1 MIKPVLKFCVNLRSH
16 LRYSASKNMIK
27 AGVGKSSNP
36 EATKAGAE
44 ACEEALREAGKKADL
59 IVVFSTVAY
68 DQEKMLK
75 GVRSVSKEI
84 PLVGC
89 SDSGEIT
96 TEGPVS
102 KHVAVMALNT
112 PEIEWTIGVGKGTD
126 KDSQKAGREAAEE
139 VKKKAKGKI
148 SLFTML
154 LDGLAENGAAAVRG
168 VQEVFGKNFPIMG
181 GSAGDDF
188 LFKKTYEYYNDEVLN
203 NAVIGIGLSGDF
215 SFGVGVRHGWEPIGL
230 PMKVTKAEG
239 RKLIEIN
246 NRPALS
252 IYEDYFG
259 KKAEELIK
267 EPVARIAYTY
277 PLGMSV
283 EGSPEL
289 LIRDVVIANEKGE
302 ITCAAEIPEGSEIRL
317 MLGDPEKA
325 IQAAKEAA
333 ESALTQL
340 GKTKPKVIFV
350 FNCMARYK
358 LLGPRIGEEIVAIQS
373 VLGKEVPLIGFYTYG
388 EQAPLGGVLGPKCFS
403 VFHNETMALM
413 VLGE

>member
-1 MIKPVLKFCVNLRSH
+1 
-16 LRYSASKNMIK
+16 MIK
-27 AGVGKSSNP
+27 AGIGRSNNP
-36 EATKAGAE
+36 NAKMAGAE
-44 ACEEALREAGKKADL
+44 ACKQSLSQAGNKADL
-59 IVVFSTVAY
+59 VIVFSTVAY
-68 DQEKMLK
+68 DQKEMLD

-89 SDSGEIT
+89 SDSGGIT
-96 TEGPVS
+96 NEGPVS
-102 KHVAVMALNT
+102 KHVAVMALKGDN
-112 PEIEWTIGVGKGTD
+112 IDFTIGVGEGTD
-126 KDSQKAGREAAEE
+126 KDSFKAGKESAEE
-139 VKKKAKGKI
+139 VKKKAKKPI
-148 SLFTML
+148 SLFVML

-168 VQEVFGKNFPIMG
+168 VQEIFGKNFPIMG

-188 LFKKTYEYYNDEVLN
+188 LFKKTYEYCNDEVLS

-230 PMKVTKAEG
+230 PMKVTKAIG
-239 RKLIEIN
+239 GKLTEVN

-259 KKAEELIK
+259 KKAEELTK
-267 EPVARIAYTY
+267 EPIAKMAYTY

-283 EGSPEL
+283 EGSPEF

-302 ITCAAEIPEGSEIRL
+302 IQCAAEIPEGSEIRL

-333 ESALTQL
+333 EGALVQL
-340 GKTKPKVIFV
+340 KGAKPKVVFV
-350 FNCMARYK
+350 FDCMARNK
-358 LLGPRIGEEIVAIQS
+358 LLGARIGEEISAIQS

-388 EQAPLGGVLGPKCFS
+388 EQAPLGGVLGPECFS
-403 VFHNETMALM
+403 AFHNETMALL

>member
-1 MIKPVLKFCVNLRSH
+1 
-16 LRYSASKNMIK
+16 MIK
-27 AGVGKSSNP
+27 AGVGRSHNP
-36 EATKAGAE
+36 EASKAGAE
-44 ACEEALREAGKKADL
+44 ACRMAMDEVGRKADL
-59 IVVFSTVAY
+59 IIVFSTVAY
-68 DQEKMLK
+68 DQKKMLE

-102 KHVAVMALNT
+102 KHVAVTALASDT
-112 PEIEWTIGVGKGTD
+112 IEFSIGIGEGTD
-126 KDSQKAGREAAEE
+126 KDSHKAGAMAAKE
-139 VKKKAKGKI
+139 VKKKAKKAP
-148 SLFTML
+148 SLFMML

-168 VQEVFGKNFPIMG
+168 VQEVFGKNFPIIG

-188 LFKKTYEYYNDEVLN
+188 LFKKTYEYCNDQVLVN
-203 NAVIGIGLSGDF
+203 TAIGIGLSGKF

-230 PMKVTKAEG
+230 PMKVTKAKG
-239 RKLIEIN
+239 GKLIEIN

-267 EPVARIAYTY
+267 EPIARMAYTY

-283 EGSPEL
+283 EGSPEF
-289 LIRDVVIANEKGE
+289 LIRDVVIANKKGE
-302 ITCAAEIPEGSEIRL
+302 ITCAAEIPQGSEIRL
-317 MLGDPEKA
+317 MLGDSEKA

-333 ESALTQL
+333 ENALTQL
-340 GKTKPKVIFV
+340 KGAKPKVIFV
-350 FNCMARYK
+350 FNCVARYK
-358 LLGPRIGEEIVAIQS
+358 LLGARIGEEIAAVQN

-388 EQAPLGGVLGPKCFS
+388 EQAPLGGIIGPKCFS

-413 VLGE
+413 VLG

>member
-1 MIKPVLKFCVNLRSH
+1 
-16 LRYSASKNMIK
+16 MIK
-27 AGVGKSSNP
+27 AGVGRSNNP
-36 EATKAGAE
+36 DATKAGAE
-44 ACEEALREAGKKADL
+44 ACKQALSQAGNKADL
-59 IVVFSTVAY
+59 IVLFSTVAY
-68 DQEKMLK
+68 EQEKMLK

-84 PLVGC
+84 PLAGC
-89 SDSGEIT
+89 SDFGEIT

-112 PEIEWTIGVGKGTD
+112 PDIKWTIGIGKGTN
-126 KDSQKAGREAAEE
+126 KDSFKAGKEAAEE
-139 VKKKAKGKI
+139 VKKKAKAPL
-148 SLFTML
+148 SLFTMF

-188 LFKKTYEYYNDEVLN
+188 LFKKTYQYYNDQVLS
-203 NAVIGIGLSGDF
+203 NAMVGIGFSGKF

-230 PMKVTKAEG
+230 PMKVTKAVG
-239 RKLIEIN
+239 GKLIEVN

-259 KKAEELIK
+259 RKAEELIK
-267 EPVARIAYTY
+267 EPIARMAYTY

-317 MLGDPEKA
+317 MLGDYEKA

-333 ESALTQL
+333 ENALAQL
-340 GKTKPKVIFV
+340 KGTKPKAIFV
-350 FNCMARYK
+350 FNCVARHK
-358 LLGPRIGEEIVAIQS
+358 LLGARTGEEIAAIQN

-388 EQAPLGGVLGPKCFS
+388 EQAPLAGILGPECFS

-413 VLGE
+413 VLG

>member
-1 MIKPVLKFCVNLRSH
+1 MIKT
-16 LRYSASKNMIK
+16 
-27 AGVGKSSNP
+27 GVGRSNNP
-36 EATKAGAE
+36 DAFKAGAE
-44 ACEEALREAGKKADL
+44 ACRTALSQTGSKANL

-68 DQEKMLK
+68 DQKKMLA
-75 GVRSVSKEI
+75 GIRSVSKNI

-96 TEGPVS
+96 GEGPVS
-102 KHVAVMALNT
+102 KHVAVMAMSSDV
-112 PEIEWTIGVGKGTD
+112 IDFYVGVGKGTD
-126 KDSQKAGREAAEE
+126 KDSHKAGAMAAKE
-139 VKKKAKGKI
+139 VKDKAKGNI
-148 SLFTML
+148 SLFMML

-168 VQEVFGKNFPIMG
+168 VQEVFGKNFPIIG

-188 LFKKTYEYYNDEVLN
+188 LFKKTYEYFDDQVLSN
-203 NAVIGIGLSGDF
+203 TVVGIGLSGKF
-215 SFGVGVRHGWEPIGL
+215 SFGIGVRHGWEPIGL
-230 PMKVTKAEG
+230 PMKVTKAKG
-239 RKLIEIN
+239 AKLIEVN

-259 KKAEELIK
+259 KKAAELIK
-267 EPVARIAYTY
+267 EPIARMAYTY

-325 IQAAKEAA
+325 MQAAKEAA
-333 ESALTQL
+333 EQALSHL
-340 GKTKPKVIFV
+340 KGTKPKAILI
-350 FNCMARYK
+350 FNCMARNK
-358 LLGPRIGEEIVAIQS
+358 LLGARCGEEIIAVQN

-388 EQAPLGGVLGPKCFS
+388 EQAPLGGVLGPECFS
-403 VFHNETMALM
+403 VFHNETMALL

>member
-1 MIKPVLKFCVNLRSH
+1 
-16 LRYSASKNMIK
+16 MIK
-27 AGVGKSSNP
+27 AGVGRSNNP
-36 EATKAGAE
+36 DAIKAGAE
-44 ACEEALREAGKKADL
+44 AVKEALGEAGGKANL
-59 IVVFSTVAY
+59 IFVFSTVAY
-68 DQEKMLK
+68 DQEKMLR
-75 GVRSVSKEI
+75 GVRSVSKGI

-102 KHVAVMALNT
+102 KHVAVMALSSDVINF
-112 PEIEWTIGVGKGTD
+112 TIGVGEGTD
-126 KDSQKAGREAAEE
+126 KDSHKAGAAAAKE
-139 VKKKAKGKI
+139 VKKKAEEDI

-154 LDGLAENGAAAVRG
+154 PDGLAENGAATVRG
-168 VQEVFGKNFPIMG
+168 VQEVFGRNFPIMG

-188 LFKKTYEYYNDEVLN
+188 LFKKTYEYYNDQVLEN
-203 NAVIGIGLSGDF
+203 SLVGIGLSGKF
-215 SFGVGVRHGWEPIGL
+215 SWGVGVRHGWEPIGL

-239 RKLIEIN
+239 AKLIEVN

-267 EPVARIAYTY
+267 EPIARMAYTY

-317 MLGDPEKA
+317 MLGDFDKA
-325 IQAAKEAA
+325 IQAAEEAA
-333 ESALTQL
+333 EGALTQL
-340 GKTKPKVIFV
+340 KGAKPKVIFV
-350 FNCMARYK
+350 FDCMARCK
-358 LLGPRIGEEIVAIQS
+358 LLGPRIGEEIVAIQN

-388 EQAPLGGVLGPKCFS
+388 EQAPLGGVVGPECFS

>member
-1 MIKPVLKFCVNLRSH
+1 MIKTGVSRS
-16 LRYSASKNMIK
+16 N
-27 AGVGKSSNP
+27 NP
-36 EATKAGAE
+36 DAAKAGAE
-44 ACEEALREAGKKADL
+44 AAKQALSQTGNKADL

-68 DQEKMLK
+68 DQEKMLE

-102 KHVAVMALNT
+102 KYVAVMVLSSDN
-112 PEIEWTIGVGKGTD
+112 ISFTIGVGEGTD
-126 KDSQKAGREAAEE
+126 KDSHKAGAIAAKK
-139 VKKKAKGKI
+139 VKEKAKKEP
-148 SLFTML
+148 SLFLML

-168 VQEVFGKNFPIMG
+168 VQEVFGKNFPIIG

-188 LFKKTYEYYNDEVLN
+188 LFKKTYEYYNDQVLT
-203 NAVIGIGLSGDF
+203 NAVIGIGLSGKF

-230 PMKVTKAEG
+230 PMKVTKAKG
-239 RKLIEIN
+239 GKLIEVN

-267 EPVARIAYTY
+267 EPIARMAYTY

-283 EGSPEL
+283 EGSDEL

-317 MLGDPEKA
+317 MLGDYEKA

-333 ESALTQL
+333 ENALTQL
-340 GKTKPKVIFV
+340 KGAKPKVIFV
-350 FNCMARYK
+350 FNCMARHK
-358 LLGPRIGEEIVAIQS
+358 LLGARIGEEIAAIRN

-388 EQAPLGGVLGPKCFS
+388 EQAPLGGVIGPECFS

-413 VLGE
+413 VLG